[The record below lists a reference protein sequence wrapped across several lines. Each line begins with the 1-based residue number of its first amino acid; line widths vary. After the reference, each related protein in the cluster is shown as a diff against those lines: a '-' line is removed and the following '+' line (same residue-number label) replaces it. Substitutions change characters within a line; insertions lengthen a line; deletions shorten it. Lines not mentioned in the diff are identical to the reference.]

1 MGRFIISRTA
11 AGDSF
16 TLQSGGSYTLAIS
29 RPYATLDACK
39 KGIASLIAN
48 APTVPVVDLTAGE
61 RGPNP
66 KFEISGK
73 EGGFFFALKSANG
86 KAVFTSNPYATK
98 KACLRAISM
107 MREAV
112 REYEVVLIQ
121 KNDRAPIAVKLPG
134 EETPP
139 RKPRAKRMEAAAP
152 TSVLSAAP
160 TLDMPLPE
168 LSEEPPELPE
178 EPPELPEELPLA
190 ESLDAPSDVPPEPMP
205 AAHTPRLIRVL
216 PVEALAAEKKPAP
229 RTSVIVG
236 HAKRQPSSPPKKRS
250 LLDILLKK

>member
-112 REYEVVLIQ
+112 REHEVVLIQ

-168 LSEEPPELPE
+168 LAE
-178 EPPELPEELPLA
+178 EPPELPEELPLGESFDEPPAPA
-190 ESLDAPSDVPPEPMP
+190 EPIP